1 MKGIGANVNM
11 ARKEIEG
18 FACEEYFLRDFN
30 LSCIWFKLKW
40 FSW

>member
-11 ARKEIEG
+11 AHKEIEG
-18 FACEEYFLRDFN
+18 FEHEKYFLGDFN
-30 LSCIWFKLKW
+30 LAHIRFELKW